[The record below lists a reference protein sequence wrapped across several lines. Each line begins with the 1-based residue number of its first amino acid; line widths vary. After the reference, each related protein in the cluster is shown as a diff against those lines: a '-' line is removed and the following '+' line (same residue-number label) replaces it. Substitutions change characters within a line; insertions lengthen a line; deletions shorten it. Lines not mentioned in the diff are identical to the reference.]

1 MIIRFSACLILL
13 FFLIPGG
20 LWAKD
25 MRISVE
31 IAREKRTA
39 LLEKAAAEK
48 KMAQQEALENQKKI
62 LADKNSLQ
70 MAIVKLKKQ
79 NKEFQKNNKQ
89 LIGELDLLK
98 KEEIKISASL
108 AEIDAV
114 VKELAG
120 LVKVNARE
128 LDTLLLQSPQSIIF
142 PDRRKSLTSLL
153 TQNSFPGMADI
164 EKMFELLFQEIQAQG
179 EVKML
184 RNQIVDRKGIEIT
197 ADILMLGNFTASYQ
211 SPDESGFLLY
221 SDNSQRLFAL
231 SKLPSTRLCKKI
243 NKYMDGHTDT
253 VPIDISRGAALRQLT
268 HKLSLFEQIPKGGPI
283 VWPIIGIFI
292 LAVLIILE
300 RFFYLIRKDMNPEKL
315 MGKIDNLIM
324 QGKWTKCR
332 ELCDKYHKRPLS
344 KVLLA
349 GINFKDA
356 ERIDIEN
363 ALQETILREIPPLE
377 RFMSTLGMLAAI
389 APLLGLLGTVTG
401 MINTFQ
407 AITFFGTGNPRTM
420 SGGISEAL
428 VTTMLGLTVAIP
440 IMLCHTILSRKVE
453 NLIAKMEE
461 KGVTLV
467 NLIFKAKENS

>member
-1 MIIRFSACLILL
+1 MITRFSACLVFL

-20 LWAKD
+20 LWAQD
-25 MRISVE
+25 MRINVTA
-31 IAREKRTA
+31 AREKRA
-39 LLEKAAAEK
+39 VLLEKAADEK

-62 LADKNSLQ
+62 LTDKKSLQ
-70 MAIVKLKKQ
+70 TAIAKLK
-79 NKEFQKNNKQ
+79 KNNKQ
-89 LIGELDLLK
+89 LKKNNEQLLNELDQLEK
-98 KEEIKISASL
+98 QEIKISLSL

-120 LVKVNARE
+120 LVRVSARD
-128 LDTLLLQSPQSIIF
+128 LDTLLLQSPQSVIF
-142 PDRRKSLTSLL
+142 SGRRKSLSALL
-153 TQNSFPGMADI
+153 TQNSFPGMTDI
-164 EKMFELLFQEIQAQG
+164 EKLAELLFQEIQAGG
-179 EVKML
+179 EVKMS
-184 RNQIVDRKGIEIT
+184 RGQIVDRTGNEVE
-197 ADILMLGNFTASYQ
+197 ADILMLGNFTAAYRSLN
-211 SPDESGFLLY
+211 ESGFLLY

-231 SKLPSTRLCKKI
+231 SKLPLSRLTKKI
-243 NKYMDGHTDT
+243 NKYMDGHSDT

-268 HKLSLFEQIPKGGPI
+268 HKLGLLGQIPQGGPI

-300 RFFYLIRKDMNPEKL
+300 RIFYLVRKDMNPEKL
-315 MGKIDNLIM
+315 MGKIDNFIM
-324 QGKWTKCR
+324 QGKWKECR
-332 ELCDKYHKRPLS
+332 ELCEKYRKRPLG

-356 ERIDIEN
+356 ERSDIEN

-428 VTTMLGLTVAIP
+428 ITTMLGLTVAIP
-440 IMLCHTILSRKVE
+440 IMLCHTILSRKIE
-453 NLIAKMEE
+453 TLIAKMEE
-461 KGVTLV
+461 KGVSLI
-467 NLIFKAKENS
+467 NLIFKVKENS